1 MTAPGN
7 GPGSEQVE
15 DIAYADALAELEA
28 ILDSLESD
36 QVDVD
41 TLAIRVDRAATLIRL
56 CRARLASARVQVEA
70 IVDDLD
76 DEAVD
81 GPG

>member
-1 MTAPGN
+1 MTPRGESPGT
-7 GPGSEQVE
+7 GQGE
-15 DIAYADALAELEA
+15 DTTYADALTELEG
-28 ILDSLESD
+28 ILDSLEGD

-41 TLAIRVDRAATLIRL
+41 TLAARVDRAATLIRL

-70 IVDDLD
+70 IVEDLD

-81 GPG
+81 GSG

>member
-7 GPGSEQVE
+7 DPGSDQVE
-15 DIAYADALAELEA
+15 DIAYADALAELEG

-41 TLAIRVDRAATLIRL
+41 TLATRVDRAATLIRL

-81 GPG
+81 GSR